1 MIDEYSQKVLNSGYS
16 VQETRV
22 TVVKG
27 LKGYEGRRNRC
38 REEGRSLWRTAEQ
51 TTKKVES

>member
-1 MIDEYSQKVLNSGYS
+1 MIDEYSQK